1 MRQGRL
7 PIIAALGPNEK
18 DEEEYRFG
26 HMSYQEYFTGRK
38 YYQQLTESHFSA
50 DTVAELFGN
59 QPSQAFADVKQH
71 LMLQLLAGILSAE
84 QRAICLAV
92 MAGGSVDVTVGEQL
106 RFGSTAAL
114 MGKATVNGGDTLAI
128 TMELGRAGA
137 EALTPYVR
145 DNLRLQ
151 SLVLRKTGLGP
162 DGMRVLVDA
171 LKHNTVLT
179 AVDVS
184 DNMLEE
190 RGARAVAELVR

>member
-1 MRQGRL
+1 M
-7 PIIAALGPNEK
+7 
-18 DEEEYRFG
+18 
-26 HMSYQEYFTGRK
+26 
-38 YYQQLTESHFSA
+38 
-50 DTVAELFGN
+50 AE
-59 QPSQAFADVKQH
+59 
-71 LMLQLLAGILSAE
+71 LSAE

-92 MAGGSVDVTVGEQL
+92 MAGGSVDMTVGEQL

-114 MGKATVNGGDTLAI
+114 MAKATVNGGDTLAI

-137 EALTPYVR
+137 EALAPYVR
-145 DNLRLQ
+145 HNLRLQ